1 MILGRIPIVNARIS
15 VYSHVYKLELYFL
28 RISLDRPTCLQYIH
42 MSGNVWT
49 TASDVSI
56 ILLTKYVLAQIYIV
70 C

>member
-28 RISLDRPTCLQYIH
+28 RNRPTCLQYIH